1 MWRVDGQV
9 QLGKRSGPQPVP
21 SQWVVVHRIASDA
34 SGKVTGGALDSSR
47 TDARG
52 RYNVR
57 FPHFGSS
64 EATYIAITTYSGVSY
79 ISTPLNRPRI
89 SGDDAAIMVFD
100 TIAPPY
106 PIRVAGRHMVITSPD
121 SGDRRRVIEVY
132 ELLNDS
138 TFTVMGTAENPVW
151 RAPVPKG
158 VTDLTINPE
167 GDVSPSMTKV
177 DGEWLSVFAPI
188 SPGIR
193 QISFTYTLGPDAFPL
208 EMKVLDSAS
217 VFELLIQEQA
227 AFVEGGEFTEV
238 AGVQQEGIAFRRL
251 LAQNVPANAMM
262 RFSMP
267 KPVSR
272 MGRKGVT
279 AIATTMSLALLLAL
293 GLVFWKRRPRKVAE
307 RAAAPDGVEVLIRQL
322 ASMDASFESRSDAS
336 ESERAEF
343 VMQRAELKA
352 RLNAALAAAN
362 RPA

>member
-1 MWRVDGQV
+1 
-9 QLGKRSGPQPVP
+9 
-21 SQWVVVHRIASDA
+21 
-34 SGKVTGGALDSSR
+34 
-47 TDARG
+47 
-52 RYNVR
+52 
-57 FPHFGSS
+57 
-64 EATYIAITTYSGVSY
+64 
-79 ISTPLNRPRI
+79 
-89 SGDDAAIMVFD
+89 MVFD

-158 VTDLTINPE
+158 VADLTINPE

-177 DGEWLSVFAPI
+177 DGEWLRVFAPI

-227 AFVEGGEFTEV
+227 AVVEGGEFTEV

-272 MGRKGVT
+272 VGRKGVT
-279 AIATTMSLALLLAL
+279 VIATTMSLALLLAL
-293 GLVFWKRRPRKVAE
+293 GLVFWKRRPRRAAE
-307 RAAAPDGVEVLIRQL
+307 RAAPPDEVAALVRQL
-322 ASMDASFESRSDAS
+322 ASMDASFESRSGAS
-336 ESERAEF
+336 ESERADF
-343 VMQRAELKA
+343 AARRAELKA
-352 RLNAALAAAN
+352 RLTAALAAAK